1 MATSRGF
8 VFNLLTPKSEEE
20 IKKEEARDTGSLYS
34 AVLPLIGS
42 IIWVGLVL
50 ANSLILNNYVTT
62 WQKKITNQEIEIIS
76 YSPQKRSNGELF
88 LKARS
93 LSGVIEKN
101 INPEQFFGLVE
112 GRLYSVSPNIEIRAY
127 GREESGKF
135 NVDAVTEDFFIIS
148 RVIYSFTSDPAFQNV
163 ELNSIGNDLKTGKIN
178 FKLSFKFAG
187 NGE

>member
-20 IKKEEARDTGSLYS
+20 IRKEEERDTGSLYS

-42 IIWVGLVL
+42 IIWVAIVL
-50 ANSLILNNYVTT
+50 TNTLILNNYIAS
-62 WQKKITNQEIEIIS
+62 WQEKIASQGVEINS
-76 YSPQKRSNGELF
+76 YSSHKNFNGELF
-88 LKARS
+88 LKARA

-101 INPEQFFGLVE
+101 IDPEEFFEVVE
-112 GRLYSVSPNIEIRAY
+112 GRLYAVSPAIKIQAY

-148 RVIYSFTSDPAFQNV
+148 KVLYSFTSDPAFQNV
-163 ELNSIGNDLKTGKIN
+163 ELNSIGNDLETGKIN
-178 FKLSFKFAG
+178 FKLSFEFVG